1 MLAASHAVAG
11 AIIASQISDPL
22 IAYSVALISHP
33 LLDLFPHWDLNT
45 RHTHETKFRIIWTSL
60 LDAGI
65 GFSIGLL
72 LFGSSVNIVTL
83 LLCMFI
89 AQLPDWIE
97 APRHIFEWNFPP
109 FSTIKKLQHFW
120 HTKLCWPW
128 GLIPQISLVILA
140 ILIALKS

>member
-11 AIIASQISDPL
+11 AIIASQIGDPL
-22 IAYSVALISHP
+22 IAYSAALISHP

-45 RHTHETKFRIIWTSL
+45 RVTKDTKFYIIWTSL
-60 LDAGI
+60 LDAAIGFGI
-65 GFSIGLL
+65 GIL
-72 LFGSSVNIVTL
+72 LFGGSVNIVTL

-89 AQLPDWIE
+89 AQLPDWLE
-97 APRHIFEWNFPP
+97 APFHVFEWNFPP

-128 GLIPQISLVILA
+128 GIIPQLL
-140 ILIALKS
+140 LIIYAFFLTPKL

>member
-11 AIIASQISDPL
+11 AIIASQVSDPT
-22 IAYSVALISHP
+22 IAYSLAFLSHP
-33 LLDLFPHWDLNT
+33 LLDLFPHWDLST
-45 RHTHETKFRIIWTSL
+45 RNGVKKSKFFIIWTSL

-72 LFGSSVNIVTL
+72 LFAHSVDIFTL

-89 AQLPDWIE
+89 AQLPDWLE
-97 APRHIFEWNFPP
+97 APFHVFEWNFPP

-128 GLIPQISLVILA
+128 GLIPQLGLIILAVIL
-140 ILIALKS
+140 SV